1 MEKTKPNYT
10 KAHQVKLLKT
20 SYKKEILNSSKEKKK
35 YPSEPAQKK
44 GPCGNK
50 FINSKQSQAK
60 LSKDF

>member
-1 MEKTKPNYT
+1 MKRITYLVIVWTEDKIT
-10 KAHQVKLLKT
+10 
-20 SYKKEILNSSKEKKK
+20 ILSSENSSKEKKK

-50 FINSKQSQAK
+50 FINSKQSPAK